1 MPLQAPLLEAR
12 DITVRFGGLVALRD
26 ASIDVR
32 SGTITALIGPNG
44 AGKSTLLD
52 VLSGFRPPSYGEV
65 RFRGQDLLKRS
76 SYKMAGLGVARTFQ
90 NVEVFSRLTAAEN
103 VALAVPGRDGESVTS
118 LLTRP
123 RRSRASRLHA
133 LERARELLEAVG
145 IARFA
150 DELAGEL
157 SYGVQKMLV
166 LARLMATEAELLMLD
181 EPGAGLARTSLDD
194 LAGHMRSLVAE
205 SGKTILFVDHNMQLV
220 LDIADF
226 VYVLHHGEV
235 IAGGTPAEIRVNRRV
250 AEVYLSG
257 ETAPESETTDE
268 DIAAAREGTQDAAAR
283 ENDSGGN
290 DDVLD
295 TPTRGGL
302 RG

>member
-1 MPLQAPLLEAR
+1 MMPLEAPLLEAR
-12 DITVRFGGLVALRD
+12 GLTVRFGGLVALRD
-26 ASIDVR
+26 ASLEVR
-32 SGTITALIGPNG
+32 PGTITALIGPNG

-65 RFRGQDLLKRS
+65 RFRGQDLLRRRS
-76 SYKMAGLGVARTFQ
+76 YTMAGLGVARTFQ

-103 VALAVPGRDGESVTS
+103 VALAVPGRDGESITT
-118 LLTRP
+118 LIARP
-123 RRSRASRLHA
+123 RRSRATRQRA
-133 LERARELLEAVG
+133 LDRALELLEAVG

-150 DELAGEL
+150 NEPAGEL

-194 LAGHMRSLVAE
+194 LARHMRGLVAD

-226 VYVLHHGEV
+226 VYVLHHGEI
-235 IAGGTPAEIRVNRRV
+235 IAGGTPAEIRANRRV

-257 ETAPESETTDE
+257 DPGPEGDREADIEAAVQPETD
-268 DIAAAREGTQDAAAR
+268 
-283 ENDSGGN
+283 N
-290 DDVLD
+290 

>member
-1 MPLQAPLLEAR
+1 MTMAPQTPLLQAR

-26 ASIDVR
+26 AGIDVR
-32 SGTITALIGPNG
+32 PAAITALIGPNG

-52 VLSGFRPPSYGEV
+52 VISGFRKPDRGHVS
-65 RFRGQDLLKRS
+65 FRGQDLLS
-76 SYKMAGLGVARTFQ
+76 FSPHKMAGLGVARTFQ
-90 NVEVFSRLTAAEN
+90 NVEVFGRLTAAEN

-118 LLTRP
+118 LIARP
-123 RRSRASRLHA
+123 RRARASRRHA
-133 LERARELLEAVG
+133 LARAGELLEAVG
-145 IARFA
+145 IGKHA
-150 DELAGEL
+150 DELAGQL

-194 LAGHMRSLVAE
+194 LAGHMRTLVTE
-205 SGKTILFVDHNMQLV
+205 SGKTLLFVDHNMQLV

-250 AEVYLSG
+250 ADVYLSG
-257 ETAPESETTDE
+257 ETAPVDE
-268 DIAAAREGTQDAAAR
+268 
-283 ENDSGGN
+283 
-290 DDVLD
+290 VLD
-295 TPTRGGL
+295 TPTGGGL
-302 RG
+302 HG

>member
-1 MPLQAPLLEAR
+1 MTMAPQTPLLQAR

-26 ASIDVR
+26 AGIDVR
-32 SGTITALIGPNG
+32 PAAITALIGPNG

-52 VLSGFRPPSYGEV
+52 VISGFRKPDRGHVS
-65 RFRGQDLLKRS
+65 FRGQDLLS
-76 SYKMAGLGVARTFQ
+76 FSPHKMAGLGVARTFQ
-90 NVEVFSRLTAAEN
+90 NVEVFGRLTAAEN

-118 LLTRP
+118 LIARP
-123 RRSRASRLHA
+123 RRARASRRHA
-133 LERARELLEAVG
+133 LARAGELLEAVG
-145 IARFA
+145 IGKHA
-150 DELAGEL
+150 DELAGQL

-194 LAGHMRSLVAE
+194 LAGHMRTLVTE
-205 SGKTILFVDHNMQLV
+205 SGKTLLFVDHNMQLV

-250 AEVYLSG
+250 ADVYLSG
-257 ETAPESETTDE
+257 ETAPDDE
-268 DIAAAREGTQDAAAR
+268 
-283 ENDSGGN
+283 
-290 DDVLD
+290 VLD
-295 TPTRGGL
+295 TPTGGGL
-302 RG
+302 HA

>member
-1 MPLQAPLLEAR
+1 MTMAPQTPLLQAR

-26 ASIDVR
+26 AGIDVR
-32 SGTITALIGPNG
+32 PAAITALIGPNG

-52 VLSGFRPPSYGEV
+52 VISGFRKPDRGHVS
-65 RFRGQDLLKRS
+65 FRGQDLLS
-76 SYKMAGLGVARTFQ
+76 FSPHKMAGLGVARTFQ
-90 NVEVFSRLTAAEN
+90 NVEVFGRLTAAEN

-118 LLTRP
+118 LIARP
-123 RRSRASRLHA
+123 RRARASRRHA
-133 LERARELLEAVG
+133 LARAGELLEAVG
-145 IARFA
+145 IGKHA
-150 DELAGEL
+150 DELAGQL

-194 LAGHMRSLVAE
+194 LAGHMRTLVTE
-205 SGKTILFVDHNMQLV
+205 SGKTLLFVDHNMQLV

-250 AEVYLSG
+250 ADVYLSG
-257 ETAPESETTDE
+257 ETAPDDE
-268 DIAAAREGTQDAAAR
+268 
-283 ENDSGGN
+283 
-290 DDVLD
+290 VLD
-295 TPTRGGL
+295 TPTGGGL
-302 RG
+302 HG

>member
-1 MPLQAPLLEAR
+1 MTVTPQTPLLEAR

-26 ASIDVR
+26 AGIDVR
-32 SGTITALIGPNG
+32 PAAITALIGPNG

-52 VLSGFRPPSYGEV
+52 VISGFRKPDRGHVS
-65 RFRGQDLLKRS
+65 FRGQDLLS
-76 SYKMAGLGVARTFQ
+76 FSPHKMAGLGVARTFQ
-90 NVEVFSRLTAAEN
+90 NVEVFGRLTAAEN

-118 LLTRP
+118 LIARP
-123 RRSRASRLHA
+123 RRARASRRHA
-133 LERARELLEAVG
+133 LARAGELLEAVG
-145 IARFA
+145 ISAHA
-150 DELAGEL
+150 DELAGQL

-194 LAGHMRSLVAE
+194 LAGHMRTLVTE
-205 SGKTILFVDHNMQLV
+205 SGKTLLFVDHNMQLV

-250 AEVYLSG
+250 ADVYLSG
-257 ETAPESETTDE
+257 ETAPDTPDE
-268 DIAAAREGTQDAAAR
+268 
-283 ENDSGGN
+283 
-290 DDVLD
+290 VLD

-302 RG
+302 HG

>member
-1 MPLQAPLLEAR
+1 MTMAPQTPLLQAR

-26 ASIDVR
+26 AGIDVR
-32 SGTITALIGPNG
+32 PAAITALIGPNG

-52 VLSGFRPPSYGEV
+52 VISGFRKPDRGHVS
-65 RFRGQDLLKRS
+65 FRGQDLLS
-76 SYKMAGLGVARTFQ
+76 FSPHKMAGLGVARTFQ
-90 NVEVFSRLTAAEN
+90 NVEVFGRLTAAEN

-118 LLTRP
+118 LIARP
-123 RRSRASRLHA
+123 RRARASRRHA
-133 LERARELLEAVG
+133 LARAGELLEAVG
-145 IARFA
+145 IGKHA
-150 DELAGEL
+150 DERAGQL

-194 LAGHMRSLVAE
+194 LAGHMRTLVTE
-205 SGKTILFVDHNMQLV
+205 SGKTLLFVDHNMQLV

-250 AEVYLSG
+250 ADVYLSG
-257 ETAPESETTDE
+257 ETAPDDE
-268 DIAAAREGTQDAAAR
+268 
-283 ENDSGGN
+283 
-290 DDVLD
+290 VLD
-295 TPTRGGL
+295 TPTGGGL
-302 RG
+302 HG

>member
-1 MPLQAPLLEAR
+1 MALQAPLLEAR
-12 DITVRFGGLVALRD
+12 GITVRFGGLVALRD

-32 SGTITALIGPNG
+32 PGMITALIGPNG

-52 VLSGFRPPSYGEV
+52 VCSGFRVPSYGEV
-65 RFRGQDLLKRS
+65 RFRGRDLLRTA

-90 NVEVFSRLTAAEN
+90 NVEVFARLTAAEN
-103 VALAVPGRDGESVTS
+103 VALAVPGRDGESVST

-123 RRSRASRLHA
+123 RRSRASRAHA
-133 LERARELLEAVG
+133 LDRARELLEAVG
-145 IARFA
+145 IAKFA

-194 LAGHMRSLVAE
+194 LAGHMRALVAE

-235 IAGGTPAEIRVNRRV
+235 IAGGTPDEIRVNRRV
-250 AEVYLSG
+250 ADVYLSG
-257 ETAPESETTDE
+257 ETAPESETTE
-268 DIAAAREGTQDAAAR
+268 ADIADAAQDPPAA
-283 ENDSGGN
+283 GGN

>member
-1 MPLQAPLLEAR
+1 MPLEEPLLEAR
-12 DITVRFGGLVALRD
+12 GITVRFGGLVALRD

-32 SGTITALIGPNG
+32 PGTITALIGPNG

-65 RFRGQDLLKRS
+65 RFRGHDLLRS
-76 SYKMAGLGVARTFQ
+76 ASYKMAGLGVARTFQ
-90 NVEVFSRLTAAEN
+90 NIEVFSRLTAAEN
-103 VALAVPGRDGESVTS
+103 VALAVPGRDGESVTT

-123 RRSRASRLHA
+123 RRSRASRAHA
-133 LERARELLEAVG
+133 LDRARELLEAVG

-194 LAGHMRSLVAE
+194 LAGHMRALVAE
-205 SGKTILFVDHNMQLV
+205 HNMQLV

-235 IAGGTPAEIRVNRRV
+235 IAGGTPDEIRVNRRV
-250 AEVYLSG
+250 ADVYLSG
-257 ETAPESETTDE
+257 ETAPESETTE
-268 DIAAAREGTQDAAAR
+268 ADIADAAQDPPAA
-283 ENDSGGN
+283 GGN

>member
-1 MPLQAPLLEAR
+1 MPLEAPLLEAR
-12 DITVRFGGLVALRD
+12 DITVRFGGLVAVRQ
-26 ASIDVR
+26 AGIDVR
-32 SGTITALIGPNG
+32 PGTITALIGPNG

-52 VLSGFRPPSYGEV
+52 VLSGFRKPASGEV
-65 RFRGQDLLKRS
+65 RFRGHDLLRDSPHKLV
-76 SYKMAGLGVARTFQ
+76 GLGVARTFQ
-90 NVEVFSRLTAAEN
+90 NVEVFGRLTAAEN
-103 VALAVPGRDGESVTS
+103 VALAVPGRDGESLITLV
-118 LLTRP
+118 TRP
-123 RRSRASRLHA
+123 RRSRATRTHA
-133 LERARELLEAVG
+133 LDRACELLEAVG
-145 IARFA
+145 IAKFA
-150 DELAGEL
+150 NELAGEL

-194 LAGHMRSLVAE
+194 LAGHMRNLVAE

-250 AEVYLSG
+250 ADVYLSG
-257 ETAPESETTDE
+257 ETAPESETTDS
-268 DIAAAREGTQDAAAR
+268 DIAAPGGSAPTSES
-283 ENDSGGN
+283 DSGGN
-290 DDVLD
+290 DDDVLD